1 MAMYHHHFQREATPV
16 PSVYFHDLSNTD
28 QSLRAPDTLIT
39 PFRLIYGPSIDF
51 TETDYSH
58 HLKEF
63 FDLTQDYALVLD
75 WICLW

>member
-1 MAMYHHHFQREATPV
+1 MAIYHHRFQREATPV
-16 PSVYFHDLSNTD
+16 PCVYFHDLSN
-28 QSLRAPDTLIT
+28 TLIT